1 MASTSKLD
9 LSSSSADRP
18 LYGSG
23 QRGSHTA
30 SMDNSLSSSHPI
42 SRSGSCAT
50 QNDVANFFQ
59 CLPFD
64 SKSLAI
70 DHKSGRPADVKRNIS
85 VALGILPDDALPNCS
100 KAKILGSLSL
110 DELKKVQIGLR
121 DGAIKSRERVKI
133 FSDALVLL
141 SKFFPSVSTK
151 KRSRSEVLERSGS
164 VLSNDR
170 TNLGSGLPKTG
181 NHSGILAGSFEPGLQ
196 KSEERTKG
204 SSVPNKRTRTSMFD
218 GKMEARTNSFVRPTG
233 PVDREKESPK
243 LATGGISQCEDRTL
257 SSNGVEGWEN
267 SKMKKKRSGIKPD
280 VSSVVGSIKPGDG
293 YREFKQGMQQR
304 SINDVRKSNN
314 DSNEVR
320 PRVINGAIGN
330 GKTEGIPQNTS
341 FSARASIPKAELDS
355 CSISAD
361 KKDRLASLDKER
373 SSIKAVNKAS
383 CRDDLTSGSPISI
396 SRINPSIR
404 GPRSSSA
411 SAAKLSPSV
420 NRTSASYDWEVSH
433 CTNKAISAAGA
444 PNRKRS
450 ASVRPP
456 SPVACWPRPQKISR
470 SARRRNFV
478 PMVGSNDESSP
489 VDSTSDVVGSDGLG
503 FHGHLHSNSPRQAKL
518 KSEPPSLTMLSEG
531 EETDAS
537 DPKMRERLKKYD
549 DMDEKLGQSLHKVS
563 PMVVSSMKNKLIS
576 GEDTGDGMRKQGK
589 SGHGFINSR
598 TLLPVPG
605 VKVGSEEATQLR
617 SARTGFDSKERPGR
631 PTSRKFSDRKA
642 HNQQRH
648 ASVNVAAD
656 IMVGSEDGTEEL
668 MAAAN
673 AVVAPP
679 HKIPSKMLEQLEA
692 AFGFIY
698 DEDIAFLKQQTSSL
712 TPVKSDNCGDYLDI
726 IGLLENEKKDM
737 HDVHQRQKR
746 GSQDQEAVPLWQR
759 LIAALIPEEESE
771 YCDTDYGDLV
781 VDGEGSGLDI
791 DGQIKPD
798 ASVYKRAT
806 DHRYSDSYAS
816 HDYLMS
822 GSTKQQAHDN
832 DIADLRG
839 SRITSSSNHPING
852 LLTNPVM
859 MPSIGC
865 SEAQYASMS
874 LDERVLLEMQSI
886 SIFPEDVSNVNH
898 FEDDGITDDIQKMV
912 KKHRTL
918 ASQKKGFLEKLL
930 KDSIEAKE
938 SQERGFE
945 QSAMDKLVTVTYQK
959 YMTCWGPSNAK
970 SAANKMAKQAA
981 LTLVKHTIQQCKQY
995 ELTRKSCF
1003 AEPLYKNI
1011 FLNGTSHRTVVS
1023 PVEAVLE
1030 ASKNSQHS
1038 PSLSQQ
1044 GLRGNN
1050 QDINS
1055 SDMLLSEQASGK
1067 DDMWPNRVKKKELLL
1082 QEVGGVA
1089 SVIGNTLSSN
1099 TKGKRSERDR
1109 DGKGKSREM
1118 LSRPG
1123 NNKNGRSTLLNS
1135 KGERKSKAKPK
1146 QKMTQLSISINGLLG
1161 NTVEKPK
1168 SVLSTGSKLN
1178 PVTTS
1183 SNSKSFAM
1191 NTHDDAEAI
1200 DLSSLQIPEIDE
1212 FGVSDNLGGQGQD
1225 LDSWLNIDDDN
1236 LHGDDFMG
1244 LEIPMDDLSDV
1255 KLML

>member
-9 LSSSSADRP
+9 LSSSSPDRS
-18 LYGSG
+18 LYSSG
-23 QRGSHTA
+23 QRGSHTT
-30 SMDNSLSSSHPI
+30 SMDNSTSSSHPI

-70 DHKSGRPADVKRNIS
+70 DHKFGRHADLKRNIS

-110 DELKKVQIGLR
+110 DELKKVKFGLR
-121 DGAIKSRERVKI
+121 DSAIKSRERVKI
-133 FSDALVLL
+133 FSDALILL
-141 SKFFPSVSTK
+141 SKFFPSK
-151 KRSRSEVLERSGS
+151 KRSRSEVLERPGS

-170 TNLGSGLPKTG
+170 TNLVSGLHKTG
-181 NHSGILAGSFEPGLQ
+181 NHSSILTGIFELGLQ
-196 KSEERTKG
+196 NSEERTKG
-204 SSVPNKRTRTSMFD
+204 SSVPNKRTRTSMLD
-218 GKMEARTNSFVRPTG
+218 GKMEARTSSFVRPTG

-243 LATGGISQCEDRTL
+243 LASGGISQCEDRTL

-267 SKMKKKRSGIKPD
+267 SKMKKKRSGIKPE
-280 VSSVVGSIKPGDG
+280 VSLVVGSLKPGDG
-293 YREFKQGMQQR
+293 CREFKQGMPQR
-304 SINDVRKSNN
+304 SVKDVRKSNN
-314 DSNEVR
+314 DLNEVR
-320 PRVINGAIGN
+320 PEVIDGVIGN
-330 GKTEGIPQNTS
+330 GKTESIPQNTS
-341 FSARASIPKAELDS
+341 FSARASMPKAELDNS
-355 CSISAD
+355 SISAD
-361 KKDRLASLDKER
+361 KKDRTASSDKER

-383 CRDDLTSGSPISI
+383 CRDDLTSGSPISS
-396 SRINPSIR
+396 SRTNPSIR
-404 GPRSSSA
+404 GPRSSTGT
-411 SAAKLSPSV
+411 AAKLSPSICRASV
-420 NRTSASYDWEVSH
+420 SYDWEVSH

-444 PNRKRS
+444 PNRKRP

-478 PMVGSNDESSP
+478 PSAASNDESSP
-489 VDSTSDVVGSDGLG
+489 VDSTSDVVGGDGLG
-503 FHGHLHSNSPRQAKL
+503 FPRHLHSNSQQAKL
-518 KSEPPSLTMLSEG
+518 KSEPPSSTMLSEG
-531 EETDAS
+531 EETDFS
-537 DPKMRERLKKYD
+537 DPKMRERLKNYD
-549 DMDEKLGQSLHKVS
+549 DVDEKSGQSLQKVS
-563 PMVVSSMKNKLIS
+563 PVVVSSRKNKLIP
-576 GEDTGDGMRKQGK
+576 GEDTGDGIQKQGK
-589 SGHGFINSR
+589 SGRGFMNSR
-598 TLLPVPG
+598 TLLPVQV
-605 VKVGSEEATQLR
+605 VKGGSEEATQLR
-617 SARTGFDSKERPGR
+617 SARNGIDSKERPGR
-631 PTSRKFSDRKA
+631 PTSRKFSDRKV
-642 HNQQRH
+642 HNRQRH

-656 IMVGSEDGTEEL
+656 FMVGSENGTEEL

-679 HKIPSKMLEQLEA
+679 HKIPSKMLERVEV

-698 DEDIAFLKQQTSSL
+698 DEDIAFLKQQGNFGSSSRTL
-712 TPVKSDNCGDYLDI
+712 TPVKSDNCSDYLDI
-726 IGLLENEKKDM
+726 IGLMENENKNV
-737 HDVHQRQKR
+737 HDVHRRPKSR
-746 GSQDQEAVPLWQR
+746 SKDQEAVPLWQR

-781 VDGEGSGLDI
+781 VDEEGSGLDI

-798 ASVYKRAT
+798 ASIYQRAT
-806 DHRYSDSYAS
+806 DDWYSDSYAS
-816 HDYLMS
+816 PDYLVS
-822 GSTKQQAHDN
+822 GSTKQQAHDI
-832 DIADLRG
+832 DIADSRG
-839 SRITSSSNHPING
+839 SRIISPSDHPING
-852 LLTNPVM
+852 VLTNPATM
-859 MPSIGC
+859 QSTEF

-874 LDERVLLEMQSI
+874 LDERVLLEMHSI
-886 SIFPEDVSNVNH
+886 SIFPEGASNVNH
-898 FEDDGITDDIQKMV
+898 IGDDGITDDIHMMV
-912 KKHRTL
+912 KKHWTL
-918 ASQKKGFLEKLL
+918 VSQKKGFLEKLL

-945 QSAMDKLVTVTYQK
+945 QYAMDKLVTVTYQK
-959 YMTCWGPSNAK
+959 YMTCWGQSNAK

-981 LTLVKHTIQQCKQY
+981 LTMVKRSVQHCKQY
-995 ELTRKSCF
+995 ELSRKSCF
-1003 AEPLYKNI
+1003 AEPLYQNI

-1044 GLRGNN
+1044 GLWGNN
-1050 QDINS
+1050 QDIYS
-1055 SDMLLSEQASGK
+1055 SDMLPSEQASGK
-1067 DDMWPNRVKKKELLL
+1067 EDMLPNRVKKRELLL

-1089 SVIGNTLSSN
+1089 SVIGNTLSSS

-1109 DGKGKSREM
+1109 DGKGQSREM

-1123 NNKNGRSTLLNS
+1123 TNKNGRSTLLNS

-1161 NTVEKPK
+1161 NTPEKPK
-1168 SVLSTGSKLN
+1168 SVLSTGSKL
-1178 PVTTS
+1178 TS
-1183 SNSKSFAM
+1183 GNSKSFTM
-1191 NTHDDAEAI
+1191 NTHDDTEAI

-1212 FGVSDNLGGQGQD
+1212 FGVSDDLGGQGQD

-1236 LHGDDFMG
+1236 LHDDDFMG